1 MLVALM
7 FFCHRGM
14 SLFVMT
20 ALLYFVLPN
29 NRHVPSICR
38 YVSENLVFFCRL
50 QTEYPLFLAFLANIR
65 DAKFCDLVLFAS
77 HEQHMPVTCGDWCG
91 LSVWLSPGVSVCL
104 LITTWAMPCKNGWT
118 NSRRAISAG
127 RLPWADLKSLHFS
140 CDLIQMTEMSAKVG
154 VWQPCVPLPNYFAHS
169 FFA

>member
-38 YVSENLVFFCRL
+38 HVSENLVFFCRL

-65 DAKFCDLVLFAS
+65 DAKFCDLVSF
-77 HEQHMPVTCGDWCG
+77 C
-91 LSVWLSPGVSVCL
+91 
-104 LITTWAMPCKNGWT
+104 IT
-118 NSRRAISAG
+118 
-127 RLPWADLKSLHFS
+127 
-140 CDLIQMTEMSAKVG
+140 
-154 VWQPCVPLPNYFAHS
+154 
-169 FFA
+169 